1 MLDIKFIIENK
12 EECKN
17 KLLMRGEK
25 LDVDNLEK
33 LFEKRK
39 KLILKTEE
47 ISTIRNKT
55 SKDIGI
61 SKGKPPQELIQKMK
75 SFGLELSEKLK
86 KLKAVEDE
94 LNDQLLRLPN
104 LPLDEL

>member
-55 SKDIGI
+55 S
-61 SKGKPPQELIQKMK
+61 
-75 SFGLELSEKLK
+75 
-86 KLKAVEDE
+86 
-94 LNDQLLRLPN
+94 
-104 LPLDEL
+104 

>member
-75 SFGLELSEKLK
+75 I
-86 KLKAVEDE
+86 
-94 LNDQLLRLPN
+94 PYI
-104 LPLDEL
+104 